1 MTHPTS
7 SPHPAGPH
15 PSIDELADLAEEL
28 IEDPDTAESLRAH
41 LDDCPECRETLDALA
56 GVSELLGT
64 VETQP
69 MPADVARRIDAALA
83 AEADRTDRRDQRD
96 RTDRA
101 AEAGRPAGSATE
113 PAPTPATAPPGR
125 PAPAHAPARSRQE
138 PRPVPTAPPA
148 GPGRSRRRSRRR
160 VLLGTAFALAAVTLG
175 ALLLRTPAPDQA
187 ADTAAGAAAASAP
200 SVPAPSFDVPSLG
213 TPSLGGQRPGGEAPQ
228 EQPAIKGGAPVYRE
242 ETLAAQARQL
252 VRAAGPAV
260 RPSDGTDLSTRTA
273 PPCAPPGNGSLLAT
287 ERGTFEGV
295 PVDVLVYAEPGHP
308 DQLDVYLVA
317 SDCGTAPATVLLH
330 RSVPAH

>member
-28 IEDPDTAESLRAH
+28 VEDQDTVESLRAH
-41 LDDCPECRETLDALA
+41 LNDCPECSETLAALA
-56 GVSELLGT
+56 EVSELLGT
-64 VETQP
+64 VETAP

-83 AEADRTDRRDQRD
+83 AEADRA
-96 RTDRA
+96 DRA
-101 AEAGRPAGSATE
+101 AEATSPAGSAAE
-113 PAPTPATAPPGR
+113 PAPATAPPER
-125 PAPAHAPARSRQE
+125 PAPAHTPARSRQE
-138 PRPVPTAPPA
+138 PRPAPTAPPA
-148 GPGRSRRRSRRR
+148 GPGRPRRRSRRR

-200 SVPAPSFDVPSLG
+200 SVPAPSFGAPSLGVPSLG
-213 TPSLGGQRPGGEAPQ
+213 GGQRPGGEAPQ

-260 RPSDGTDLSTRTA
+260 QPSDGTDLSTRTA
-273 PPCAPPGNGSLLAT
+273 PPCAPPGTGSPLAT
-287 ERGTFEGV
+287 DRGTFEGV
-295 PVDVLVYAEPGHP
+295 PVDVLVYAEPGNP

-330 RSVPAH
+330 RGVPAH

>member
-7 SPHPAGPH
+7 SPQPAGPH

-28 IEDPDTAESLRAH
+28 VEDPDTAESLRAH
-41 LDDCPECRETLDALA
+41 LDGCPECRETLAALA
-56 GVSELLGT
+56 EVSALLGT
-64 VETQP
+64 VETPP

-83 AEADRTDRRDQRD
+83 AEAG

-101 AEAGRPAGSATE
+101 TEATGQAGPAAE
-113 PAPTPATAPPGR
+113 PAPAPAPPER

-138 PRPVPTAPPA
+138 TRPAPTAPPTAPSA
-148 GPGRSRRRSRRR
+148 GPGRPRPRARRR

-187 ADTAAGAAAASAP
+187 ADTAAGAAAVSAP
-200 SVPAPSFDVPSLG
+200 SVPVPSRGAPSLG
-213 TPSLGGQRPGGEAPQ
+213 APSLGGGQRPGGEAPQ

-260 RPSDGTDLSTRTA
+260 QPSDGTDLSTRTA
-273 PPCAPPGNGSLLAT
+273 PPCAPPGTGSPLAT
-287 ERGTFEGV
+287 DRGTFLGV
-295 PVDVLVYAEPGHP
+295 PVDVLVYAEPGDP